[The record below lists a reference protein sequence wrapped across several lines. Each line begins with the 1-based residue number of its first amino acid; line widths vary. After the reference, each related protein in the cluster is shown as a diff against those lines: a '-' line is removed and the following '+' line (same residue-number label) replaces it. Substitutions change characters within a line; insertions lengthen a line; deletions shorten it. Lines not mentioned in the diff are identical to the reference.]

1 MRMHRDN
8 TLLDGGVSFREIDP
22 GSWLVNVEGDKR
34 TITQEGPGRFIA
46 WIGSQDVHWCFDRAL
61 KACIEDAH
69 HQRDMHDRAEALRL
83 QQAARFDRLTPE
95 QFDRVLAAREQE
107 LAGLSVNSV
116 GRADM
121 LRDEIA
127 LMKGTY

>member
-1 MRMHRDN
+1 MKMLLDN

-22 GSWLVNVEGDKR
+22 GSWLVNVDGDKR
-34 TITQEGPGRFIA
+34 TITQEGGYFTA
-46 WIGSQDVHWCFDRAL
+46 WIGHQDRHWCFDNAL
-61 KACIEDAH
+61 KACIEDAR
-69 HQRDMHDRAEALRL
+69 HQRDMHNRAEALRL

-95 QFDRVLAAREQE
+95 QFDRVLASREQE

-121 LRDEIA
+121 LRDEIRMMREA
-127 LMKGTY
+127 RP